1 MEPLEA
7 TEPIFGYN
15 MHNTQRQELQI
26 EQEKPGTEA
35 EDKNIHAPH
44 KVAQEHNKSH
54 QTSVQQAA
62 YTGKGS
68 FFDTV
73 I

>member
-1 MEPLEA
+1 MEPLESI
-7 TEPIFGYN
+7 EPFFGYN
-15 MHNTQRQELQI
+15 VHNTQKQELQI
-26 EQEKPGTEA
+26 EQEEPGTEA
-35 EDKNIHAPH
+35 EDRNIHAPH
-44 KVAQEHNKSH
+44 KAAQEHNKNR
-54 QTSVQQAA
+54 QTSIQQAA